1 MHCRNI
7 CYKHI
12 NAYFKHRQASMVNAS
27 ILHKQTQVLSS
38 SNEILAFYSSQYI
51 YLETYSSGSQTETP
65 FIELSMNTAL
75 HLSHFHFLH
84 LYHRHNYL
92 FLGTVAIG
100 YREIDIS

>member
-1 MHCRNI
+1 
-7 CYKHI
+7 
-12 NAYFKHRQASMVNAS
+12 MVNAS

-38 SNEILAFYSSQYI
+38 CNENTCVFIAVYIYI
-51 YLETYSSGSQTETP
+51 YLKPYSSGSQTETP

-75 HLSHFHFLH
+75 HLSHFPFFLH

-92 FLGTVAIG
+92 LLGTVAIG

>member
-1 MHCRNI
+1 
-7 CYKHI
+7 
-12 NAYFKHRQASMVNAS
+12 MVNAS

-38 SNEILAFYSSQYI
+38 CNENTCVFIAVNIYI

-65 FIELSMNTAL
+65 FIELSMNTAH
-75 HLSHFHFLH
+75 HLSHFPFFLH

-92 FLGTVAIG
+92 LLGTVAIG